1 MNKIIYILLISIF
14 FSCNPKDCFESTGTI
29 IQREVEVENFN
40 TIEVGNEVTLIIKQ
54 GAQQKVIIETGENLI
69 DEVKVEVIDN
79 KLYMKDDNSCNFTR
93 EYATTKVIVT
103 SPNIIEI
110 RSNTARDIIS
120 EGVLEFQNL
129 KLISENAVEDF
140 LTIGDFYLTVNNQI
154 VSVTAN
160 GNSRFRIDGQT
171 NKLIVG
177 FFAGSSRFE
186 GAELIANEIS
196 ITHKSSNDMLVNP
209 QNKIS
214 GTIFSVGDV
223 VSYNQPSDIDVE
235 ELFTGKL
242 IFN

>member
-1 MNKIIYILLISIF
+1 
-14 FSCNPKDCFESTGTI
+14 
-29 IQREVEVENFN
+29 
-40 TIEVGNEVTLIIKQ
+40 
-54 GAQQKVIIETGENLI
+54 
-69 DEVKVEVIDN
+69 
-79 KLYMKDDNSCNFTR
+79 
-93 EYATTKVIVT
+93 VIVT

-120 EGVLEFQNL
+120 EGILEFQNL

-140 LTIGDFYLTVNNQI
+140 LTIGDFYLTINNQI
-154 VSVTAN
+154 VSVVAN

-171 NKLIVG
+171 NKLTIG

-186 GAELIANEIS
+186 GAELIANDIS
-196 ITHKSSNDMLVNP
+196 IIHKSSNDMLVNP

-214 GTIFSVGDV
+214 GTIFSVGDII
-223 VSYNQPSDIDVE
+223 SYNQPSDIDIE